1 MTASR
6 AGGEAPVVAPFAG
19 IPDEGLAFLED
30 LEERNTR
37 EFFEQYKQVFRERLQ
52 APFEALLA
60 AAAARLEAAGVPAGS
75 PKVFRIHRDLRFSTD
90 KTPYKTNMAGYLGRS
105 HADAAGPST
114 GYYVSFAPSGLWAG
128 GGLHRP
134 ARAQLERVRT
144 AVAGDSGGKELAGIL
159 DQAAGR
165 GLTAWLDPLQRV
177 PKPFPADHPRAELLR
192 ARSLTLGRQH
202 QRGPWMVTVELLDRV
217 VDDWLGVASL
227 NGWIERHL
235 GDAGQG

>member
-6 AGGEAPVVAPFAG
+6 AGGEAPAQAPFAG

-37 EFFEQYKQVFRERLQ
+37 EFFEQHKQVFRDRLQ
-52 APFEALLA
+52 VPFEALLA

-75 PKVFRIHRDLRFSTD
+75 PKVFRIHRDLRFSKD

-105 HADAAGPST
+105 HADPAGAGT

-128 GGLHRP
+128 GGLYRP
-134 ARAQLERVRT
+134 TRSQLERVR
-144 AVAGDSGGKELAGIL
+144 AAIAED
-159 DQAAGR
+159 AAGR
-165 GLTAWLDPLQRV
+165 ELARVLQEGAGQGLEPWLDPLQRV
-177 PKPFPADHPRAELLR
+177 PKPFGADHPRADLLR

-202 QRGPWMVTVELLDRV
+202 QRGAWMVTAEVLDRLV
-217 VDDWLGVASL
+217 EDWLRVAPL
-227 NGWIERHL
+227 NRWIQGCL
-235 GDAGQG
+235 GAAAE